1 MSNAI
6 KQTVEFNA
14 SPHDVYEAIMDEKIH
29 TRFTAS
35 PASIGRAVGETFTA
49 YDGYIGGKNI
59 ELIPDKKIVQEWRAV
74 DWDPVLISL
83 VTFEFTPVSGGTRL
97 DFTHDG
103 LLEGTED
110 EFAQGWIDNYWEPL
124 QKMFTG

>member
-49 YDGYIGGKNI
+49 YDGYIVGKNI

-74 DWDPVLISL
+74 DWDPMLISL

-103 LLEGTED
+103 LPEGTED